1 MSRLVRLSNDEIL
14 HYSILFET
22 FIRRESMIS
31 FVLKDDSSY
40 EIEIVT
46 ELKNF
51 VERDSK
57 TIFNAMQDLKKN
69 QITKIDLLNDVSE
82 KTHEMRDM
90 YHELHYR
97 FKKEIE
103 ELQKRLKEA
112 ETVIAFFERRQM
124 FSLDRSI
131 ELTKTL
137 ESFEHSEYAKS
148 VKIFDSLIFE
158 NNKKNI

>member
-1 MSRLVRLSNDEIL
+1 
-14 HYSILFET
+14 
-22 FIRRESMIS
+22 
-31 FVLKDDSSY
+31 
-40 EIEIVT
+40 
-46 ELKNF
+46 
-51 VERDSK
+51 
-57 TIFNAMQDLKKN
+57 MQDLKKD
-69 QITKIDLLNDVSE
+69 QITKIDFLNDVSE

-112 ETVIAFFERRQM
+112 ETVITFFERRRI

-131 ELTKTL
+131 ELTKIL
-137 ESFEHSEYAKS
+137 ESSEDLEHAKS
-148 VKIFDSLIFE
+148 VKILDSLIFE